1 MGRPLPFRSVAILG
15 PGLLGGSIA
24 LAVRRYLPEMQIR
37 LWARRQATLDEAG
50 AMGIT
55 SHLFAD
61 IGEAVADA
69 DLVVLATPIG
79 CFEDLARKIM
89 PALKYG
95 AVVTDVGSV
104 KAYVHRTVG
113 AFLQSCGVVF
123 IGSHPMAGS
132 EKQGLSAAKEDLFV
146 RASIVLTNDQNA
158 PRADVDRLASFWSAL
173 GGACYEMEATPHDR
187 TVARI
192 SHVPH
197 ALAALCAR
205 NAAVG
210 GDMDG
215 MQKLASTGFRDTT
228 RVCSGSPSMW
238 ADILWE
244 NDVAVRQTLG
254 HCIEDL
260 KELINLL
267 ETQDKTGVE
276 QWLSQ
281 ARFSREQILF
291 SEKR

>member
-1 MGRPLPFRSVAILG
+1 MKHLLPFRSVAVLG
-15 PGLLGGSIA
+15 PGLLGGSVA

-37 LWARRQATLDEAG
+37 LWARRQATLDEAAG
-50 AMGIT
+50 MGIT
-55 SHLFAD
+55 PYLFAS
-61 IGEAVADA
+61 IEEAVSEA
-69 DLVVLATPIG
+69 DLVVMATPIG
-79 CFEDLARKIM
+79 CFEDLARKIL
-89 PALKYG
+89 PALKNN
-95 AVVTDVGSV
+95 AIVTDVGSV
-104 KAYVHRTVG
+104 KAYVHRKAG
-113 AFLQSCGVVF
+113 ALLQEGGAVF

-146 RASIVLTNDQNA
+146 HASIVLTNDQGA
-158 PRADVDRLASFWSAL
+158 SCADVDRLAAFWQAL
-173 GGACYEMEATPHDR
+173 GGKCHKMAALPHDR

-205 NAAVG
+205 NAAAG
-210 GDMDG
+210 GDMNG

-228 RVCSGSPSMW
+228 RVCSGSPTMW

-254 HCIEDL
+254 NCIADL
-260 KELINLL
+260 QELIDLL
-267 ETQDKTGVE
+267 ENQNKEGVE

-281 ARFSREQILF
+281 ARLSREEIL
-291 SEKR
+291 SPEKK

>member
-1 MGRPLPFRSVAILG
+1 MSRPLPFRSVAILG
-15 PGLLGGSIA
+15 PGLLGGSLA
-24 LAVRRYLPEMQIR
+24 LAVRRYLPEVQIR
-37 LWARRQATLDEAG
+37 LWARRQATLDEAS

-55 SHLFAD
+55 PHLFTD
-61 IGEAVADA
+61 IEEAVAEA
-69 DLVVLATPIG
+69 ELVVMATPIG
-79 CFEDLARKIM
+79 CFEDLARKIL
-89 PALKYG
+89 PVLKG
-95 AVVTDVGSV
+95 GTVVTDVGSV
-104 KAYVHRTVG
+104 KAYVHRRAG
-113 AFLQSCGVVF
+113 AVLQSSGAVF

-132 EKQGLSAAKEDLFV
+132 EKQGLSASREDLFV

-158 PRADVDRLASFWSAL
+158 PCADISRLASFWRAL
-173 GGACYEMEATPHDR
+173 GGICHEMTAISHDR

-210 GDMDG
+210 GDMSG

-228 RVCSGSPSMW
+228 RVCSGSPTMW

-254 HCIEDL
+254 NCIEDL
-260 KELINLL
+260 EELIKLL
-267 ETQDKTGVE
+267 ENQNKEGIE

-291 SEKR
+291 PGKK